1 MRELVRVSRRSYE
14 SSSSLPTLPTL
25 PTRLSATN
33 NFLELVLKQLIVTI
47 QYTVEDELH
56 GKTGY
61 CFHGKTSPVKA
72 KKIEITVY
80 AVHNGTD
87 RNCRKLRDVMLVT
100 S

>member
-56 GKTGY
+56 GKTL
-61 CFHGKTSPVKA
+61 GK
-72 KKIEITVY
+72 
-80 AVHNGTD
+80 
-87 RNCRKLRDVMLVT
+87 
-100 S
+100 